1 MIESAR
7 RFELAGVTV
16 GRPSVETQIGHALLC
31 AVRPGI
37 SIMTW
42 DEVGR
47 PL

>member
-7 RFELAGVTV
+7 QRELAGITV
-16 GRPSVETQIGHALLC
+16 EGLSVETQIGHALLC
-31 AVRPGI
+31 VAPPSI

-42 DEVGR
+42 DEVGP